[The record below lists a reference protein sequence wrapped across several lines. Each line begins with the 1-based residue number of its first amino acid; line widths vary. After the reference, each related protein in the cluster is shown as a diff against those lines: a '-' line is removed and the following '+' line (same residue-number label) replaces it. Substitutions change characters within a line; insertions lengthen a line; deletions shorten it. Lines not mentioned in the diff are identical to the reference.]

1 MGLSDPRLKVWLI
14 KIEGCIEVNSWVENA
29 RKWGGGTHVCGDF
42 WPEVKV
48 EGQ

>member
-1 MGLSDPRLKVWLI
+1 MANKNRGSI
-14 KIEGCIEVNSWVENA
+14 VNSWVENA